1 MLKQRINKHQNEITY
16 ENHYYENGTISLII
30 QETIPWRTFF
40 NSVAWRMK
48 GIILKPEGQIKFHI
62 WLCYPGEIKI
72 IIY

>member
-1 MLKQRINKHQNEITY
+1 MKLLMN
-16 ENHYYENGTISLII
+16 II
-30 QETIPWRTFF
+30 IMKMAPSPSSFKELYLEEHL
-40 NSVAWRMK
+40 AWRMK